1 MKTGSS
7 FRFPRQEKLKG
18 REEIREV
25 FNRHRVVSCSGAK
38 LFILGNGLPYNRI
51 AFTFSR
57 KFGNAV
63 QRNHSR
69 RLSREA
75 YRKFRNDLRKGH
87 DLVLLIYPG
96 RDIYSVR
103 IEQLE
108 QLFKYA
114 GLMNPG
120 TNQESS

>member
-1 MKTGSS
+1 VKTGSS

-25 FNRHRVVSCSGAK
+25 FNRRRSVSCPGAK
-38 LFILGNGLPYNRI
+38 LFILGNGLQYNRI

-75 YRKFRNDLRKGH
+75 YRKLRNDLRIGH
-87 DLVLLIYPG
+87 DLVLLTYPG

-103 IEQLE
+103 IKQLE
-108 QLFKYA
+108 QLFKCA
-114 GLMNPG
+114 GLMNSG
-120 TNQESS
+120 INLESS